1 MGIRYDPA
9 ESYETWLTKVRDYE
23 LKIAHQKLA
32 QGIPLDQV
40 MVEMSQRLS
49 KKMLHPIM
57 TIIKDHPNN
66 YDPVESR
73 QRYEETMKY
82 VGPKPDHVDEK
93 S

>member
-1 MGIRYDPA
+1 MGIRYDPS

-57 TIIKDHPNN
+57 TLIKDHPNT
-66 YDPVESR
+66 YDSVESR
-73 QRYEETMKY
+73 RRYEEIMKN
-82 VGPKPDHVDEK
+82 VGKKSDHVDEK